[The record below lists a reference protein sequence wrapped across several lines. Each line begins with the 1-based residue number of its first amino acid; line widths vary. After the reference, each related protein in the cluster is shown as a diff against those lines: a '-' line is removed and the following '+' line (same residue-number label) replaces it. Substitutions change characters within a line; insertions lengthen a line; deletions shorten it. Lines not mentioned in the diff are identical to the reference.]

1 MSAISPKIASRLAL
15 LAYDVEDTPNN
26 LDVPRDVKKHFKFN
40 LSNVQQA
47 SSGGFF
53 WRETTGFLLIG
64 QGHSQQHKGDHVI
77 AIRGTNTLADAVTD
91 ITAHSK
97 SNESGSLV
105 HTGFQTTFESFRDG
119 LAKYLE
125 KPEVLNSK
133 GIIHCIGHSLGG
145 ALATLVANWVKTK
158 YNKTVYLYTFGCP
171 RVGYKDFAIKSSARI
186 DKVYRCVH
194 GSDPV
199 PKVPVW
205 PFCHVH
211 INGNEYVPVREQG
224 LNHKAHSM
232 DTAPG
237 YVNTTNYEQW
247 DDMYSQTAGSM
258 YQRVILNYENRLQ
271 TTYSSHWAGKIA
283 AALMTLIIDG
293 GGTGLIAAIQAGGT
307 TIATAYDLM
316 AKFACDLANVVGF
329 EEQLKGL
336 LGHMIVFA
344 GQPAV
349 TVIKYTFSF
358 IKWVFD
364 ITLARLYDNAKKA
377 FRSV

>member
-1 MSAISPKIASRLAL
+1 MSVIAPNVAARIAL
-15 LAYDVEDTPNN
+15 LSYQIEKKSKRLPIHNK
-26 LDVPRDVKKHFKFN
+26 VKQHFKFN
-40 LSNVQQA
+40 VEDVQQGT
-47 SSGGFF
+47 SGGFF

-77 AIRGTNTLADAVTD
+77 AIRGTASLADAVTD

-97 SNESGSLV
+97 SNDAGSLV

-119 LAKYLE
+119 LAEYLN
-125 KPEVLNSK
+125 KPEVLKST
-133 GIIHCIGHSLGG
+133 GIIHCVGHSLGG
-145 ALATLVANWVKTK
+145 ALATLVANWVKAK

-211 INGNEYVPVREQG
+211 INGSEYVPVREQG
-224 LNHKAHSM
+224 LSPKAHSM
-232 DTAPG
+232 ETAPG
-237 YVNTTNYEQW
+237 YVNSTNYAQW
-247 DDMYSQTAGSM
+247 DDMYSQIAGSM
-258 YQRVILNYENRLQ
+258 YQRVVLNYENRLQ
-271 TTYSSHWAGKIA
+271 TTYSSHWADKIA

-316 AKFACDLANVVGF
+316 AKFVCDLANIVGF

-344 GQPAV
+344 GKPAV
-349 TVIKYTFSF
+349 TVIKYTLSF
-358 IKWVFD
+358 IKWVFN
-364 ITLARLYDNAKKA
+364 ITLGRLYDQARNAMKN
-377 FRSV
+377 V

>member
-1 MSAISPKIASRLAL
+1 MSVIAPNIASLLAL
-15 LAYDVEDTPNN
+15 LAYDIKNPSGKILPD
-26 LDVPRDVKKHFKFN
+26 RRVKKHFKF
-40 LSNVQQA
+40 STDDVQQA

-97 SNESGSLV
+97 SNDSGSLV

-119 LAKYLE
+119 LADYLD
-125 KPEVLNSK
+125 KPEVLNST
-133 GIIHCIGHSLGG
+133 GIIHCVGHSLGG
-145 ALATLVANWVKTK
+145 ALATLVANWVKTT

-211 INGNEYVPVREQG
+211 INGSEYVPVREQG
-224 LNHKAHSM
+224 LSPKAHSM
-232 DTAPG
+232 ETAPG
-237 YVNTTNYEQW
+237 YVHTTNYEQW
-247 DDMYSQTAGSM
+247 DDMYSQVAGSM
-258 YQRVILNYENRLQ
+258 YQRVVLNYENRLQ
-271 TTYSSHWAGKIA
+271 TTYSSHWADKIA

-316 AKFACDLANVVGF
+316 ARFVCDLANTVGF

-344 GQPAV
+344 GKPAI

-358 IKWVFD
+358 IKWVFN
-364 ITLARLYDNAKKA
+364 ITLGRLNNQARNAMKN
-377 FRSV
+377 V